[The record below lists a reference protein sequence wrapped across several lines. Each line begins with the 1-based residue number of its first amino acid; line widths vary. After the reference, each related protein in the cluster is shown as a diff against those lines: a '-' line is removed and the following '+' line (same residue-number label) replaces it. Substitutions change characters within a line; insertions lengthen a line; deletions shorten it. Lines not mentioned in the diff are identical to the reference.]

1 MSHNSQKVL
10 TGLKKA
16 QSSLNKV
23 IKMVESDRYCIDVI
37 QQTLSVVGLLK
48 SVNLALLEGHVNGCV
63 RTAVKQKNEAKL
75 DEMMAELIRVI
86 NIAQKK

>member
-1 MSHNSQKVL
+1 MSHNNQKVL

-16 QSSLNKV
+16 QSSLDKV

-37 QQTLSVVGLLK
+37 QQTLAVIGLLK

-63 RTAVKQKNEAKL
+63 KNAVKRKDQAAL